1 MASDPDEVR
10 DGVGLTHLDQEL
22 LAGDD
27 DHPAVSKRAVVDHLD
42 AVADRMLPL
51 LANRPLSVV
60 RARGTERFMQKNLPK
75 GAPDWIR
82 SVTFW
87 SESSQRDVRYALV
100 EDRATLLWFAN
111 QRAVEYHVPLTLAD
125 APGVPTHLVLDLD
138 PPEGSG
144 LGPVV
149 TAARAVR
156 EVLRDAGF
164 DPAVKTSGAK
174 GLHVVTPIEHAAMED
189 VHAATR
195 AVAARAE
202 RLDPGGTTTAF
213 IKADRGGKVFL
224 DATRAGGATV
234 VAAYSPR
241 VRPGLPV
248 SCPCDW
254 DSLDEVV
261 PSEITVATPDRF
273 LRGPT
278 WQERLGEA
286 MAIPA
291 DLVEEGHTIP
301 VARVAAMH
309 EGKRRKRAASR
320 DDG

>member
-1 MASDPDEVR
+1 
-10 DGVGLTHLDQEL
+10 
-22 LAGDD
+22 
-27 DHPAVSKRAVVDHLD
+27 
-42 AVADRMLPL
+42 
-51 LANRPLSVV
+51 
-60 RARGTERFMQKNLPK
+60 MQKNLPK

-87 SESSQRDVRYALV
+87 SESSQRDVHYALV

-125 APGVPTHLVLDLD
+125 DPGAPTHLVLDLD
-138 PPEGSG
+138 PPEGAD
-144 LGPVV
+144 LRPVV
-149 TAARAVR
+149 AAARAVR

-174 GLHVVTPIEHAAMED
+174 GLHVVTPISPASMED

-202 RLDPGGTTTAF
+202 RLDPEGTTTAF

-224 DATRAGGATV
+224 DATRAGNATV

-241 VRPGLPV
+241 ARPGLPV

-254 DSLDEVV
+254 DELDDVV
-261 PSEITVATPDRF
+261 PSAITVATPERY
-273 LRGPT
+273 LRGPS
-278 WQERLGEA
+278 WQERLGEPR
-286 MAIPA
+286 AIPD
-291 DLVEEGHTIP
+291 DLVAEGHTIP